1 MAAHLCCTHPRQ
13 LESPTPP
20 YRPPP
25 GIDETIFAVASLP
38 SDHPHA
44 LRFLPRRRHSE
55 VTRVGGGI
63 LRSPRLVDKV
73 RMRLGRRSRGVLREG
88 FDGVDEEVV
97 DMQEGELLGSLPR
110 SGRYDEDARVL
121 GSVEVLE
128 GGPGEDVSE
137 SRPLRKTRSAY
148 PLIGQAITTTD
159 GESLSP
165 LAVASPKMRARGKS
179 NSSFSI
185 GALLSRAGAGAS
197 RGGSGDENTDPSA
210 RVSNGDA
217 SGQYG
222 QDGLPRSQSSHL
234 DPVAIRRAIECTS
247 AMSADSGADHPDI
260 QGYLDAHPWN
270 ISRSP
275 TPPLPTGSTRRAE
288 GYSPSVY
295 TRPGTSAED
304 APFSNIPNDLNATV
318 CAEWPLKAH
327 DDQADTS
334 KQSNTPRLSA
344 QSLQNKPLPPTP
356 VAETTTTASSST
368 SPVKSPPRK
377 TVKKRRSIFRFLR
390 PGSRRQQ
397 FRSISSPMLLTRPST
412 SRSGAYD
419 GPGDERD
426 RRDTLTVQYELTE
439 NPMHRRSFTAT
450 NTPQERR
457 PTLVE
462 YERNLTF
469 GGDNRRRPSVITPSA
484 VSAPNLQ
491 KLHDISEDE
500 VEEEKSSR
508 LRRKLSRA
516 HALDEAGKT
525 LMGQA
530 LKKHQQEKAMFR
542 SESKRRESLAQHNI
556 SLPIFT
562 SSFGPAAGSSL
573 PPPSIREHNELLDP
587 LDQTGLKPSESA
599 TTLLELPQAGGS
611 TPMRKPSVV
620 TTFDESPRGQRKAA
634 TTSST
639 SPSKRQPSSTS
650 PRIGTSLAS
659 WSKFPSHTRIERCS
673 SAGRIDNVITR
684 DFANVDPS
692 TAPISPLSKSST
704 TRGSRKSNRSLIR
717 SPSRAF
723 SNLVQYYKD
732 MLSRGE
738 GFRGANRRTSV
749 SANTGS
755 VAHPE
760 LEMVSPMPGAEAHH
774 HHMNHAHLHEL
785 EEHLERSI
793 AEHIHHPQPSPP
805 KIAMDKGKAPANDLF
820 RQETFHLRAHS
831 DSPTPPDED
840 EEGPGPLDGAT
851 EWSRQNQQ
859 SCLQQRPRSSASSS
873 AVSSVRIRKFPS
885 VTVLDDWKGHR
896 ASVSLLS
903 RCDGQRV
910 GSLGGGLERGSTRD
924 LLEELVRRERE
935 ERERALGLGF
945 AGEVRRGVVVG

>member
-1 MAAHLCCTHPRQ
+1 M
-13 LESPTPP
+13 
-20 YRPPP
+20 
-25 GIDETIFAVASLP
+25 
-38 SDHPHA
+38 
-44 LRFLPRRRHSE
+44 
-55 VTRVGGGI
+55 
-63 LRSPRLVDKV
+63 
-73 RMRLGRRSRGVLREG
+73 
-88 FDGVDEEVV
+88 
-97 DMQEGELLGSLPR
+97 
-110 SGRYDEDARVL
+110 
-121 GSVEVLE
+121 
-128 GGPGEDVSE
+128 
-137 SRPLRKTRSAY
+137 
-148 PLIGQAITTTD
+148 LIGQAITTTD
-159 GESLSP
+159 GEALSP
-165 LAVASPKMRARGKS
+165 LNVASPKMRARGKS

-197 RGGSGDENTDPSA
+197 RMASGDENVRPSA
-210 RVSNGDA
+210 GDDNA
-217 SGQYG
+217 GQCIP
-222 QDGLPRSQSSHL
+222 DGLPRTQSSHL

-247 AMSADSGADHPDI
+247 AMSADSGVDHPDV
-260 QGYLDAHPWN
+260 QSYLDAHPWN

-288 GYSPSVY
+288 VYSPSVY

-304 APFSNIPNDLNATV
+304 APLSNIPNDLNATIH
-318 CAEWPLKAH
+318 AEWPLK
-327 DDQADTS
+327 DREDEPDIS
-334 KQSNTPRLSA
+334 KESVSSPLSA

-356 VAETTTTASSST
+356 VAETSTTASSSA
-368 SPVKSPPRK
+368 SPVRSPPKR

-397 FRSISSPMLLTRPST
+397 IRSISSPMLLTRPST

-439 NPMHRRSFTAT
+439 NPIHRRSFTAS
-450 NTPQERR
+450 NIPQERR
-457 PTLVE
+457 PTLAE

-469 GGDNRRRPSVITPSA
+469 GGDDRRRPSVITPSA

-542 SESKRRESLAQHNI
+542 SESKRRESLAPHSI
-556 SLPIFT
+556 PPPIFT
-562 SSFGPAAGSSL
+562 STFGVGSSL
-573 PPPSIREHNELLDP
+573 PPPSLQEHNELLDP
-587 LDQTGLKPSESA
+587 LDQTGLKPSESSA
-599 TTLLELPQAGGS
+599 TLLDLPQAGGP
-611 TPMRKPSVV
+611 TPMRKPSLV
-620 TTFDESPRGQRKAA
+620 TTFDEGSSTRQRAT
-634 TTSST
+634 TTSSA
-639 SPSKRQPSSTS
+639 SPTQRQAKSTS

-673 SAGRIDNVITR
+673 SAGRNDKVITR

-692 TAPISPLSKSST
+692 NAPISPLSKSST
-704 TRGSRKSNRSLIR
+704 IRGSRKSNRSLIR

-723 SNLVQYYKD
+723 SSLVQYYKD

-760 LEMVSPMPGAEAHH
+760 LEMVSPIPGAEAHH

-793 AEHIHHPQPSPP
+793 AEHIHPSSPQ
-805 KIAMDKGKAPANDLF
+805 KVDKGKAPADDLF
-820 RQETFHLRAHS
+820 RQGTFHLRTHS
-831 DSPTPPDED
+831 HTPTPPDEI

-851 EWSRQNQQ
+851 EWSRQYA
-859 SCLQQRPRSSASSS
+859 SCVQRPRSSASSS

-896 ASVSLLS
+896 ASVSLVS
-903 RCDGQRV
+903 RCDGRRV
-910 GSLGGGLERGSTRD
+910 GSGLERGSTLD
-924 LLEELVRRERE
+924 LLEELMRREGE
-935 ERERALGLGF
+935 ERERALGLG
-945 AGEVRRGVVVG
+945 AEGARRVVVG